1 MDSLKPPRIPYENK
15 RVTNIIAHTLG
26 EENASTKVLTKC
38 GFRKV
43 EEIND
48 PEDGVIWQWRLN
60 KMD

>member
-1 MDSLKPPRIPYENK
+1 MDGLKPPCTPNEHK
-15 RVTNIIAHTLG
+15 RVKNIIAHTLG

-48 PEDGVIWQWRLN
+48 PEDGVIW
-60 KMD
+60 